1 MMDHLIKFS
10 KKVRKVKFLA
20 FLYIFTLVTNLLIS
34 NKLEAREISFI
45 PSYVIGESPL
55 FLQKKDNVSEGL
67 ADLIAFYAKENFE
80 IDVTDS
86 DKVRN
91 YIESQEETPDKKP
104 SRELISGIC
113 GEFESDYIVKSEIDF
128 SGDPVI
134 QTVTFNCKGKPIYTT
149 ESVLQ
154 GDFYLGIEKHVI
166 KTFSYLTPKKKKN
179 KEIYKEEDIE
189 IVYAIDLSGSF
200 AKDAQTL
207 ISYIK
212 GLLGSD
218 MSIGLVL
225 LGDKNVKVIKPSR
238 DHEKLREELNRIRF
252 GGELNIEQLS
262 ASLIKSKVDLAF
274 GNHKNRRFILYT
286 DATAQEGDPYKL
298 VSTLQSVAQLGFQ
311 TFLVTGSYFDFKMTG
326 IYRKAAR
333 STAQDLQQIMHY
345 VKIGTMKGY
354 KTIYLYD
361 RKVYVDQTGK
371 INPGD
376 LDLKELT
383 QIPEGSIY
391 KMVSFPHP
399 NNLIDIFVGY
409 TGEKVIE
416 QGQLSSNISTVTDRL
431 TNQSTRDSGR
441 MSKKVLIKVGNKSI
455 WLQMKNISEQNLNQE
470 VGIRAVFRKQFNS
483 AIGYINVPEETVVYA
498 DNVPLLLV
506 LETVEIKNYLYNSNK
521 DFVTCFLKGK
531 ILEIK

>member
-1 MMDHLIKFS
+1 
-10 KKVRKVKFLA
+10 
-20 FLYIFTLVTNLLIS
+20 
-34 NKLEAREISFI
+34 
-45 PSYVIGESPL
+45 
-55 FLQKKDNVSEGL
+55 
-67 ADLIAFYAKENFE
+67 
-80 IDVTDS
+80 
-86 DKVRN
+86 
-91 YIESQEETPDKKP
+91 
-104 SRELISGIC
+104 
-113 GEFESDYIVKSEIDF
+113 
-128 SGDPVI
+128 
-134 QTVTFNCKGKPIYTT
+134 
-149 ESVLQ
+149 
-154 GDFYLGIEKHVI
+154 
-166 KTFSYLTPKKKKN
+166 
-179 KEIYKEEDIE
+179 
-189 IVYAIDLSGSF
+189 
-200 AKDAQTL
+200 
-207 ISYIK
+207 
-212 GLLGSD
+212 
-218 MSIGLVL
+218 
-225 LGDKNVKVIKPSR
+225 
-238 DHEKLREELNRIRF
+238 
-252 GGELNIEQLS
+252 
-262 ASLIKSKVDLAF
+262 LIKSKVDLAF
-274 GNHKNRRFILYT
+274 GNHKNRRFILFT

-361 RKVYVDQTGK
+361 RKVYVDPTGK
-371 INPGD
+371 INPAD

-391 KMVSFPHP
+391 KLVSFPHP
-399 NNLIDIFVGY
+399 NNLIDVYIGY

-416 QGQLSSNISTVTDRL
+416 QGQISSNISSVTDRL
-431 TNQSTRDSGR
+431 TNQSTRELGR

-455 WLQMKNISEQNLNQE
+455 WLQMKNISEQNLNHE

-506 LETVEIKNYLYNSNK
+506 LEPVEIKNYLYNSNK